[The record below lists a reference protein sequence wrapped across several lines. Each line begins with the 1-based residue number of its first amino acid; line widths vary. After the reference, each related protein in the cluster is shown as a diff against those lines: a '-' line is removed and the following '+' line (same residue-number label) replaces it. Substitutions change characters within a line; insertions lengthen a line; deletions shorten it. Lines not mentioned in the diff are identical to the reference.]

1 MKTIILFAIFILPS
15 FGGVGGGL
23 YAQIVNIPDPVF
35 KQRLID
41 EGVDTNF
48 DGEIQVSEAEAVTG
62 MLDVN
67 GQFDDI
73 YDLTGIEAFVNI
85 TGLDVWHN
93 QLTTLDLSNNTALV
107 ELNCID
113 NNLTYLNVEN
123 CVNLEKISA
132 YHNQLPDV
140 NLTSNVQLKD
150 VRLNKNNLISLDIR
164 NNNNSNITNFNS
176 RDNPSLTCIF
186 VDDMEYSEN
195 SPVWFKDPASTYV
208 ETQGE
213 CDALGIYDSTI
224 FEDLLIYPNPVKNI
238 LYLKMPEIHN
248 NIEIDIVD
256 IKGNEII
263 KYQINNTEYKIDIS
277 HLHSG
282 IYFVILKDLQTKET
296 PIVIGTKK
304 LIKL

>member
-1 MKTIILFAIFILPS
+1 MKTITLLILFFTLSTIS
-15 FGGVGGGL
+15 
-23 YAQIVNIPDPVF
+23 AQIVTIPDPVF

-62 MLDVN
+62 ELWLYYPFADYN
-67 GQFDDI
+67 QI
-73 YDLTGIEAFVNI
+73 NDLTGIETFVNI
-85 TGLDVWHN
+85 TRLEVWGNNLTSLDLGYNLSIKRLGCMDNQIAFLNIEHCVYLEHLSCYEN
-93 QLTTLDLSNNTALV
+93 QLTSLDLSQNILIENISIAQ
-107 ELNCID
+107 
-113 NNLTYLNVEN
+113 NNLTFLDLRNGNNVS
-123 CVNLEKISA
+123 I
-132 YHNQLPDV
+132 
-140 NLTSNVQLKD
+140 
-150 VRLNKNNLISLDIR
+150 
-164 NNNNSNITNFNS
+164 ITFDS
-176 RDNPSLTCIF
+176 RDNPNLICIF
-186 VDDMEYSEN
+186 VDDADYSEN
-195 SPVWFKDPASTYV
+195 SPIWFKDATSTYV
-208 ETQGE
+208 ETQLE

-224 FEDLLIYPNPVKNI
+224 FKDLLIYPNPVKNI